1 MNAATMNNLSR
12 EAEEADV
19 AKSLVLDQLMELR
32 VIVERLA
39 IAVEG
44 LQGAASLNALTEA
57 RNERMSGQT
66 PIPRTPPHSGKSNSV
81 WPTKT
86 SRIGRRTARPL
97 SIAIAPRRRKLA
109 PSPSI
114 STSYSRI
121 PRR

>member
-57 RNERMSGQT
+57 RNERMRMLRGN
-66 PIPRTPPHSGKSNSV
+66 G
-81 WPTKT
+81 
-86 SRIGRRTARPL
+86 
-97 SIAIAPRRRKLA
+97 
-109 PSPSI
+109 
-114 STSYSRI
+114 
-121 PRR
+121 